1 MGEMSVLKHK
11 QSSAMREISKN
22 YVVLFRN
29 KSALKATPLRS
40 KIGPNFAFTPPPCK
54 I

>member
-29 KSALKATPLRS
+29 KSA
-40 KIGPNFAFTPPPCK
+40 FTPPPL
-54 I
+54 